1 MNENTQNHE
10 LRPFEFSLSTI
21 SRIKPKH
28 ITEYETFDNMIY
40 ENRSQS
46 TRNHHNISLI
56 MNNLLKEDFKSN
68 ENFNLST
75 QEHKL
80 IKTCQ
85 VVGQYIIN
93 SIENLEDKGNLVS
106 NLYNQQSQYST
117 KADEI
122 IQKQKDKINYLKMR
136 SDNLN
141 DNLLSLEFLLKQMKI
156 DEKIGKLNKKAKI
169 NNINNKHKYKE
180 NHYEIDYSAD
190 NTDLNYK
197 SDYND
202 QYKSDGEI

>member
-28 ITEYETFDNMIY
+28 IIEYETFDNMIY
-40 ENRSQS
+40 ENRSNS
-46 TRNHHNISLI
+46 TRNHHNINLI

-68 ENFNLST
+68 QNFNMTS
-75 QEHKL
+75 QEQRL
-80 IKTCQ
+80 IKTYQ
-85 VVGQYIIN
+85 AVGQYIVY

-106 NLYNQQSQYST
+106 NLYNQQSQYSN

-141 DNLLSLEFLLKQMKI
+141 DNMLSLEFLLKQMKV
-156 DEKIGKLNKKAKI
+156 DKNIGKLNKRAKI
-169 NNINNKHKYKE
+169 NNIDRKNKFKE
-180 NHYEIDYSAD
+180 NINQEYTSAD
-190 NTDLNYK
+190 NTDINYR
-197 SDYND
+197 SDYNE
-202 QYKSDGEI
+202 YNKSDGEI